1 MRKLLDILKSS
12 QPRTLGLLPTTT
24 LLLLALLA
32 AGYGTSCSDNT
43 QDSLGQRVRVSL
55 TRPTQP
61 SQLTSLFG
69 PVYYGHEFGLDFR
82 KEDFLIFQSHAI
94 ATQSVLSNQTAI
106 LGGSLVAHLLIR
118 ERGQDFKIFCSQTNL
133 DDFVAV
139 GRNGVTTLEQF
150 FDPNVRVGI
159 DSAGGAGEII
169 LNAMFQAA
177 GIKKRLADIPHTRLI
192 ESSGLRTLVF
202 VANDVDATV
211 IHLTQFNQAAREI
224 PDATII
230 SALFEDVPIFLKEV
244 FTARTSWLEE
254 NQELAAAFCASVI
267 KASRELPKD
276 FDLFVQGVNEFVG
289 EPPNE
294 DLLREIFDLLGQY
307 DFWPVN
313 GGLAPEAITMMA
325 ELAVDGGTLKEVPNP
340 EVVVDRRPLERA
352 LELLGGR
359 VDHNRK
365 LEE

>member
-12 QPRTLGLLPTTT
+12 QPRTLGLPTTT

-43 QDSLGQRVRVSL
+43 QNSLGQRVRVSL

-192 ESSGLRTLVF
+192 ESSGLRTSVF

-313 GGLAPEAITMMA
+313 GGLAPEVITMMA

>member
-1 MRKLLDILKSS
+1 MHKLLDILKSS
-12 QPRTLGLLPTTT
+12 QIRTLGLPAITI
-24 LLLLALLA
+24 LLLILLA
-32 AGYGTSCSDNT
+32 AGYVISCSDNAK
-43 QDSLGQRVRVSL
+43 DSLDQRVRVSL

-69 PVYYGHEFGLDFR
+69 PVHYGHEFGLDFR

-94 ATQSVLSNQTAI
+94 ATQSVLANQTAI
-106 LGGSLVAHLLIR
+106 LGGSLVAHLLLR

-139 GRNGVTTLEQF
+139 GRNGVTKLEQF

-192 ESSGLRTLVF
+192 ESSGLRTSVF

-224 PDATII
+224 PDAAII

-244 FTARTSWLEE
+244 FAARTSWLEE

-307 DFWPVN
+307 DFWPIN

-340 EVVVDRRPLERA
+340 EVVVDRRPLKRA

-359 VDHNRK
+359 VDHSRK
-365 LEE
+365 LEK

>member
-1 MRKLLDILKSS
+1 MI
-12 QPRTLGLLPTTT
+12 
-24 LLLLALLA
+24 
-32 AGYGTSCSDNT
+32 
-43 QDSLGQRVRVSL
+43 
-55 TRPTQP
+55 
-61 SQLTSLFG
+61 
-69 PVYYGHEFGLDFR
+69 
-82 KEDFLIFQSHAI
+82 
-94 ATQSVLSNQTAI
+94 
-106 LGGSLVAHLLIR
+106 AHLLIL

-139 GRNGVTTLEQF
+139 GRNGVTRLEQF

-169 LNAMFQAA
+169 LNAMFRAA
-177 GIKKRLADIPHTRLI
+177 GMEKRLADIPHTRLI
-192 ESSGLRTLVF
+192 ESSGLRTSVF
-202 VANDVDATV
+202 VADGVDATV
-211 IHLTQFNQAAREI
+211 IHLTQFKQAASEI

-244 FTARTSWLEE
+244 FAARTSWLEE

-289 EPPNE
+289 EPPSE
-294 DLLREIFDLLGQY
+294 DLLRELFDLLGQY

-325 ELAVDGGTLKEVPNP
+325 ELAVEGGTLNEVPDP
-340 EVVVDRRPLERA
+340 ESVVDRRPVERA

-359 VDHNRK
+359 V
-365 LEE
+365 EEKTRPH

>member
-12 QPRTLGLLPTTT
+12 QPRTLGLPTTT

-69 PVYYGHEFGLDFR
+69 PIYYGHEFGLDFR

-94 ATQSVLSNQTAI
+94 ATQSVLANQTAI

-230 SALFEDVPIFLKEV
+230 SALYEDVPIFLKEV
-244 FTARTSWLEE
+244 FAARASWLEE

-359 VDHNRK
+359 VDHNGK

>member
-1 MRKLLDILKSS
+1 MRKLLDMSKSS
-12 QPRTLGLLPTTT
+12 RPRTPGLLPAA

-32 AGYGTSCSDNT
+32 AGGGASCSDGT
-43 QDSLGQRVRVSL
+43 EEAPGQRVRVSL

-61 SQLTSLFG
+61 SQLAVFG
-69 PVYYGHEFGLDFR
+69 PVHYGHEFGLDFK
-82 KEDFLIFQSHAI
+82 KEDFLVFQSHAI
-94 ATQSVLSNQTAI
+94 ATQSVLANQTAI
-106 LGGSLVAHLLIR
+106 LGGSLIAHLLIR

-139 GRNGVTTLEQF
+139 GRNGVTRLEQF

-169 LNAMFQAA
+169 LNAMFRAA
-177 GIKKRLADIPHTRLI
+177 GMEKRLADIPHTRLI
-192 ESSGLRTLVF
+192 ESSGLRTSVF
-202 VANDVDATV
+202 VADGVDATV
-211 IHLTQFNQAAREI
+211 IHLTQFKQAASEI
-224 PDATII
+224 PGATII
-230 SALFEDVPIFLKEV
+230 SALYEDVPIFLKEV
-244 FTARTSWLEE
+244 FAARTSWLEE

-276 FDLFVQGVNEFVG
+276 FDLFVQGVNELVG
-289 EPPNE
+289 EPPSE

-325 ELAVDGGTLKEVPNP
+325 ELAVEGGTLNEVPDP
-340 EVVVDRRPLERA
+340 EGVVDRRPVERA

-359 VDHNRK
+359 V
-365 LEE
+365 EEKTRSH